1 MNARSVS
8 IPAVRRPGKL
18 LTAAFL
24 LVMAFRPAKGADVII
39 TVTGTLA
46 GGNDYLGVFGMGRTM
61 PAGTPYT
68 LVFTIDDS
76 VGGAMYPGTCPTGF
90 SGISGARENSPVTA
104 ILTIAGKSYE
114 FGRRPDAK
122 SSTWRYIATGC
133 SQSEIAINITEGR
146 APLEMGISIRINPN
160 QGAKSLTQDGD
171 WRKALSLSS
180 FYARNTFNSFAIRRP
195 GNNMGGTQ
203 SYLSVSTLTVGG
215 PQKANA
221 PR

>member
-1 MNARSVS
+1 MNATRVS
-8 IPAVRRPGKL
+8 IPAARRPGKL

-24 LVMAFRPAKGADVII
+24 LLTAFRPAKAAEITI

-46 GGNDYLGVFGMGRTM
+46 GGNDYFGVFGMGRSM
-61 PAGTPYT
+61 PAGTPFT
-68 LVFTIDDS
+68 LIYTIDDS
-76 VGGAMYPGTCPTGF
+76 VGGPMYPGSCPNAM
-90 SGISGARENSPVTA
+90 SGTSGAREHSPVTA
-104 ILTIAGKSYE
+104 VLTVARKSYE

-122 SSTWRYIATGC
+122 SSAWRYIATGC
-133 SQSEIAINITEGR
+133 SQSEIGINITEGR

-171 WRKALSLSS
+171 WRKAISLSN

-203 SYLSVSTLTVGG
+203 SYLVVKSLTVSG
-215 PQKANA
+215 PQKAN
-221 PR
+221 R